1 MKSLITEPL
10 GLYGWKRSEAVLLA
24 ALLSEEPLLLVGA
37 HGCAKSFVLER
48 LAETLGME
56 FATRTK
62 LEYLSS
68 PESIWDAE
76 VVFIDEISR
85 TRPELQN
92 KLFPGASKGVRSR
105 ASSIAG
111 RR

>member
-1 MKSLITEPL
+1 MKSPITEPL
-10 GLYGWKRSEAVLLA
+10 GLYGWKKAEPVLLA

-48 LAETLGME
+48 LAEALGME
-56 FATRTK
+56 FRSYNASLINYDDLVGVPLPDATRTK

-76 VVFIDEISR
+76 VD
-85 TRPELQN
+85 
-92 KLFPGASKGVRSR
+92 KLIEGFLDALEN
-105 ASSIAG
+105 
-111 RR
+111 